1 MQTLKHIGI
10 IALNTFR
17 ESIRDKILYNI
28 GFLAIALTLFSIV
41 LGEWSVFDRAYVI
54 KSTTLSVM
62 SLSGLLISIFVG
74 ISLVQ
79 KEIQRRTVLTLL
91 SKPISRASFIVGK
104 YFGLLAVVA
113 VHLMLLTAIYYVML
127 FLTGSAPTLSL
138 LTAIYYVML
147 FLTGSDPS
155 ISLLTAIY
163 LIFCE
168 MAVVIA
174 VALLFSSFSSTVLSA
189 LFTLGV
195 YFAGHLSD
203 QLLEQVRFATR
214 MGELNGTSSMLF
226 QKAAEVI
233 HAIFPGLYRYNVTTY
248 VVHGVALPDMYVFWN
263 SIYALGYIGVFLAI
277 ANWWFSRRD
286 FL

>member
-1 MQTLKHIGI
+1 MQTLKYIAI
-10 IALNTFR
+10 IAHNTFR

-28 GFLAIALTLFSIV
+28 VFLAIALTLFSIV

-91 SKPISRASFIVGK
+91 SKPISRVTFIVGK

-113 VHLMLLTAIYYVML
+113 VHLTLLTVIYYLML
-127 FLTGSAPTLSL
+127 FVMNAEPTASL
-138 LTAIYYVML
+138 LL
-147 FLTGSDPS
+147 
-155 ISLLTAIY
+155 AIY

-174 VALLFSSFSSTVLSA
+174 VALLFSSFSSTILSA

-195 YFAGHLSD
+195 YFAGHLSNE
-203 QLLEQVRFATR
+203 LLEQVQFASR
-214 MGELNGTSSMLF
+214 MGEVSEASTALF
-226 QKAAEVI
+226 EKIAIVV
-233 HAIFPGLYRYNVTTY
+233 HAIFPGLYRYNVTSY
-248 VVHGVALPDMYVFWN
+248 VVHGLALPDMYLFWN
-263 SIYALGYIGVFLAI
+263 TIYALGYVGVFLAI
-277 ANWWFSRRD
+277 ASWWFSRRD

>member
-91 SKPISRASFIVGK
+91 SKPISRAAFIVGK

-113 VHLMLLTAIYYVML
+113 VHLTLLTGIYYAILWV
-127 FLTGSAPTLSL
+127 TGSSPTL
-138 LTAIYYVML
+138 
-147 FLTGSDPS
+147 
-155 ISLLTAIY
+155 SLLTAIY

-203 QLLEQVRFATR
+203 QLMEQVKSR
-214 MGELNGTSSMLF
+214 MGELQGASSAILE
-226 QKAAEVI
+226 KAAVVI
-233 HAIFPGLYRYNVTTY
+233 HAVFPGLYRFNVTNY
-248 VVHGVALPDMYVFWN
+248 VVHGVALPDMYLFWN
-263 SIYALGYIGVFLAI
+263 SLYALGYIGVFLAI
-277 ANWWFSRRD
+277 ASWWFSRRD

>member
-113 VHLMLLTAIYYVML
+113 VHLMLLTAIYYVMPDAQL
-127 FLTGSAPTLSL
+127 AYGYLPDFLRDGSGDCGGTPVQQFQQHGAFGTLYAGCLLCRTLERPTFGTGALCYPYGRTEWNVE
-138 LTAIYYVML
+138 Y
-147 FLTGSDPS
+147 
-155 ISLLTAIY
+155 
-163 LIFCE
+163 
-168 MAVVIA
+168 AVPEGRR
-174 VALLFSSFSSTVLSA
+174 SHS
-189 LFTLGV
+189 
-195 YFAGHLSD
+195 
-203 QLLEQVRFATR
+203 R
-214 MGELNGTSSMLF
+214 N
-226 QKAAEVI
+226 
-233 HAIFPGLYRYNVTTY
+233 FPG
-248 VVHGVALPDMYVFWN
+248 ALPLQRDYLRGAWCGSPRYVR
-263 SIYALGYIGVFLAI
+263 ILE
-277 ANWWFSRRD
+277 
-286 FL
+286 

>member
-28 GFLAIALTLFSIV
+28 GFLAIAMTLFSIV

-127 FLTGSAPTLSL
+127 LFTGSAPTL
-138 LTAIYYVML
+138 
-147 FLTGSDPS
+147 
-155 ISLLTAIY
+155 SLLTAIY

-195 YFAGHLSD
+195 YFAGHLSN

-214 MGELNGTSSMLF
+214 MGELEGTSSAFF

-277 ANWWFSRRD
+277 ASWWFSRRD

>member
-127 FLTGSAPTLSL
+127 FLTGS
-138 LTAIYYVML
+138 
-147 FLTGSDPS
+147 DPS
-155 ISLLTAIY
+155 LSLLTAIY

-214 MGELNGTSSMLF
+214 MGELNGTSSMFF

-277 ANWWFSRRD
+277 ASWWFSRRD

>member
-28 GFLAIALTLFSIV
+28 ILLAIGLALFSIV

-54 KSTTLSVM
+54 KSTTLTVM
-62 SLSGLLISIFVG
+62 NLSCLLISIFVG

-91 SKPISRASFIVGK
+91 SKPISRASFVIGK

-113 VHLMLLTAIYYVML
+113 VHLVLLTGVYYAIL
-127 FLTGSAPTLSL
+127 FLTSAEPTLYL
-138 LTAIYYVML
+138 LV
-147 FLTGSDPS
+147 
-155 ISLLTAIY
+155 AIY

-174 VALLFSSFSSTVLSA
+174 VALLFSSFSSTV
-189 LFTLGV
+189 V
-195 YFAGHLSD
+195 YLAGHLSD
-203 QLLEQVRFATR
+203 ELLEQVRFASR
-214 MGELNGTSSMLF
+214 MGEMGDASTAVLEKVAVVL
-226 QKAAEVI
+226 
-233 HAIFPGLYRYNVTTY
+233 HAVFPGLYRFNVSTY
-248 VVHGVALPDMYVFWN
+248 VVHGLALPDLYLLWN
-263 SIYALGYIGVFLAI
+263 SLYALGYVCVFLGVAS
-277 ANWWFSRRD
+277 WWFSRRD

>member
-1 MQTLKHIGI
+1 MQTLNHIFV

-28 GFLAIALTLFSIV
+28 GFFAVALALFSIV

-54 KSTTLSVM
+54 KSTTLSIM

-91 SKPISRASFIVGK
+91 SKPITRAAFIVGK

-113 VHLMLLTAIYYVML
+113 VHLVLLTVIFY
-127 FLTGSAPTLSL
+127 LTL
-138 LTAIYYVML
+138 LV
-147 FLTGSDPS
+147 TGSDPTA
-155 ISLLTAIY
+155 SLLIAVY

-195 YFAGHLSD
+195 YMAGHLSN
-203 QLLEQVRFATR
+203 QLLEQVRFAAR
-214 MGELNGTSSMLF
+214 MGEMDASSSALF
-226 QKAAEVI
+226 EKAAVAI
-233 HAIFPGLYRYNVTTY
+233 HAVFPGLYRYNVTSY
-248 VVHGVALPDMYVFWN
+248 VVHGVALPDMYLFWN
-263 SIYALGYIGVFLAI
+263 TVYALGYVGVFLAI
-277 ANWWFSRRD
+277 ASWWFSRRD

>member
-1 MQTLKHIGI
+1 MQTLKHIFI
-10 IALNTFR
+10 IAHNTFR

-28 GFLAIALTLFSIV
+28 VFLAIALTLFSIV

-91 SKPISRASFIVGK
+91 SKPISRVTFIVGK

-113 VHLMLLTAIYYVML
+113 VHLAILTGIFYVML
-127 FLTGSAPTLSL
+127 FVIDAAPT
-138 LTAIYYVML
+138 A
-147 FLTGSDPS
+147 
-155 ISLLTAIY
+155 SLLTAIY

-174 VALLFSSFSSTVLSA
+174 VALLFSSFSSTILSA

-195 YFAGHLSD
+195 YFAGHLCNE
-203 QLLEQVRFATR
+203 LLEQVRFTTR
-214 MGELNGTSSMLF
+214 MNDVGDAS
-226 QKAAEVI
+226 AALLEKIATVI
-233 HAIFPGLYRYNVTTY
+233 HAVFPGLYRYNVTSY
-248 VVHGVALPDMYVFWN
+248 VVHGLALPDMYLFWN
-263 SIYALGYIGVFLAI
+263 TIYALGYVGVFLAI
-277 ANWWFSRRD
+277 ASWWFSRRD

>member
-54 KSTTLSVM
+54 KSTTLSVT
-62 SLSGLLISIFVG
+62 SLSGLLISIFMG

-138 LTAIYYVML
+138 LTAIY
-147 FLTGSDPS
+147 
-155 ISLLTAIY
+155 

-203 QLLEQVRFATR
+203 QPPTP
-214 MGELNGTSSMLF
+214 T
-226 QKAAEVI
+226 
-233 HAIFPGLYRYNVTTY
+233 P
-248 VVHGVALPDMYVFWN
+248 
-263 SIYALGYIGVFLAI
+263 
-277 ANWWFSRRD
+277 
-286 FL
+286 

>member
-1 MQTLKHIGI
+1 MQTVKHIGV
-10 IALNTFR
+10 IAFNTFR

-28 GFLAIALTLFSIV
+28 GLLAVALAFFSIV

-91 SKPISRASFIVGK
+91 SKPISRASFIIGK
-104 YFGLLAVVA
+104 YFGLLAVVL
-113 VHLMLLTAIYYVML
+113 VHLFLLTVIFYVIL
-127 FLTGSAPTLSL
+127 LCTNASPTLSI
-138 LTAIYYVML
+138 LTAVYM
-147 FLTGSDPS
+147 
-155 ISLLTAIY
+155 
-163 LIFCE
+163 IFCE

-189 LFTLGV
+189 LFTLGI
-195 YFAGHLSD
+195 YFAGHLSN
-203 QLLEQVRFATR
+203 QLLEQVRFASR
-214 MGELNGTSSMLF
+214 MGEMGSASTAILEKT
-226 QKAAEVI
+226 AVVI
-233 HAIFPGLYRYNVTTY
+233 HAVFPGLYRFNITNY
-248 VVHGVALPDMYVFWN
+248 VVHGLALPDMYVFWN
-263 SIYALGYIGVFLAI
+263 SLYALGYVGVFLGI
-277 ANWWFSRRD
+277 ASWWFSRRD

>member
-1 MQTLKHIGI
+1 VQTLKHIGI

-91 SKPISRASFIVGK
+91 SKPISRVAFIVGK

-113 VHLMLLTAIYYVML
+113 VHLCLLTCIYYCILWV
-127 FLTGSAPTLSL
+127 TNSNPT
-138 LTAIYYVML
+138 V
-147 FLTGSDPS
+147 
-155 ISLLTAIY
+155 SLLTAIY

-174 VALLFSSFSSTVLSA
+174 VALLFSSFSSTILSA

-203 QLLEQVRFATR
+203 QLLEQVRFASR
-214 MGELNGTSSMLF
+214 MGELHGTSSAILE
-226 QKAAEVI
+226 KAAVVI
-233 HAIFPGLYRYNVTTY
+233 HAVFPGLYRFNVTNY
-248 VVHGVALPDMYVFWN
+248 VVHGVQLPDMYLFWN
-263 SIYALGYIGVFLAI
+263 SVYALGYIGVFLAV
-277 ANWWFSRRD
+277 ASWWFSRRD

>member
-1 MQTLKHIGI
+1 MQTFKHIGV

-41 LGEWSVFDRAYVI
+41 LGEWSVFDRSYVI

-62 SLSGLLISIFVG
+62 SLSGLLISIFAG

-79 KEIQRRTVLTLL
+79 KEIKGRTVLTLL

-113 VHLMLLTAIYYVML
+113 VHLALLTCIYYLMLLA
-127 FLTGSAPTLSL
+127 TGSEPTL
-138 LTAIYYVML
+138 
-147 FLTGSDPS
+147 
-155 ISLLTAIY
+155 SLLTAIY

-195 YFAGHLSD
+195 YFAGHLSN
-203 QLLEQVRFATR
+203 QLLEQVRFASR
-214 MGELNGTSSMLF
+214 MGEMSGASTAVF
-226 QKAAEVI
+226 EKAAVVI
-233 HAIFPGLYRYNVTTY
+233 HAVFPGLYRYNVTSY

-263 SIYALGYIGVFLAI
+263 SVYAVGYVGVFLAI
-277 ANWWFSRRD
+277 ASWWFSRRD

>member
-1 MQTLKHIGI
+1 MQTLNHIGI

-62 SLSGLLISIFVG
+62 DLSGLLISIFVG

-91 SKPISRASFIVGK
+91 SKPISRAAFIVGK

-113 VHLMLLTAIYYVML
+113 VHLCLLTGIYYCILWV
-127 FLTGSAPTLSL
+127 TNSSPTVSL
-138 LTAIYYVML
+138 L
-147 FLTGSDPS
+147 S
-155 ISLLTAIY
+155 AIY

-168 MAVVIA
+168 MAIVIA

-203 QLLEQVRFATR
+203 QLLE
-214 MGELNGTSSMLF
+214 
-226 QKAAEVI
+226 
-233 HAIFPGLYRYNVTTY
+233 H
-248 VVHGVALPDMYVFWN
+248 VVCDSRKGGGRD
-263 SIYALGYIGVFLAI
+263 
-277 ANWWFSRRD
+277 SRRVPGTLPVQRD
-286 FL
+286 ELRCSWRGTPGYVLVLEFRLCAWLHWSVPGGCELVV

>member
-1 MQTLKHIGI
+1 MQTFKHIGV

-28 GFLAIALTLFSIV
+28 GFLAIALALFSIV
-41 LGEWSVFDRAYVI
+41 LGEWSVFDRSYMI

-79 KEIQRRTVLTLL
+79 KEIKGRTVLTLL

-104 YFGLLAVVA
+104 YLGLLAVVF
-113 VHLMLLTAIYYVML
+113 VHLVLLTAIYYAIL
-127 FLTGSAPTLSL
+127 FATSSSPT
-138 LTAIYYVML
+138 
-147 FLTGSDPS
+147 F
-155 ISLLTAIY
+155 SLLTAIY

-168 MAVVIA
+168 MAIVIA

-195 YFAGHLSD
+195 YFAGHLSS
-203 QLLEQVRFATR
+203 QLLEQVRFASR
-214 MGELNGTSSMLF
+214 MGEMGEASSALF
-226 QKAAEVI
+226 EKAAVVI
-233 HAIFPGLYRYNVTTY
+233 HAVFPGLYRYNVTGY
-248 VVHGVALPDMYVFWN
+248 VVHNLPLPDMYVFWN
-263 SIYALGYIGVFLAI
+263 SVYALGYVGVFLAI
-277 ANWWFSRRD
+277 ASWWFSRRD

>member
-127 FLTGSAPTLSL
+127 FLTGS
-138 LTAIYYVML
+138 
-147 FLTGSDPS
+147 DPS
-155 ISLLTAIY
+155 LSLLTAIY

-189 LFTLGV
+189 LFTLCV

-214 MGELNGTSSMLF
+214 MGELNGTSSMFF

-277 ANWWFSRRD
+277 ASWWFSRRD

>member
-1 MQTLKHIGI
+1 MQTVKHIGV
-10 IALNTFR
+10 IAFNTFR

-28 GFLAIALTLFSIV
+28 GLLAVALAFFSIV

-91 SKPISRASFIVGK
+91 SKPISRASFIIGK
-104 YFGLLAVVA
+104 YFGLLAVVL
-113 VHLMLLTAIYYVML
+113 VHLFLLTVIFYVIL
-127 FLTGSAPTLSL
+127 LCTNASPTLSI
-138 LTAIYYVML
+138 LTAVYM
-147 FLTGSDPS
+147 
-155 ISLLTAIY
+155 
-163 LIFCE
+163 IFCE

-189 LFTLGV
+189 LFTLGI
-195 YFAGHLSD
+195 YFAGHLSN
-203 QLLEQVRFATR
+203 QLLEQVRFASR
-214 MGELNGTSSMLF
+214 MGEMGNASTAILEKT
-226 QKAAEVI
+226 AVVI
-233 HAIFPGLYRYNVTTY
+233 HAVFPGLYRFNITNY
-248 VVHGVALPDMYVFWN
+248 VVHGLALPDMYVFWN
-263 SIYALGYIGVFLAI
+263 SLYALGYVGVFLGVAS
-277 ANWWFSRRD
+277 WWFSRRD

>member
-28 GFLAIALTLFSIV
+28 VLLAIGLALFSIV

-54 KSTTLSVM
+54 KSTTLTVM
-62 SLSGLLISIFVG
+62 NLSCLLISIFVG

-91 SKPISRASFIVGK
+91 SKPISRASFVIGK

-113 VHLMLLTAIYYVML
+113 VHLVLLTGVYYVIL
-127 FLTGSAPTLSL
+127 FLTKAEPTL
-138 LTAIYYVML
+138 Y
-147 FLTGSDPS
+147 
-155 ISLLTAIY
+155 LLTAIY

-168 MAVVIA
+168 LAIVIA

-189 LFTLGV
+189 LFTMGV
-195 YFAGHLSD
+195 YLAGHLSD
-203 QLLEQVRFATR
+203 ELLEQVRFANR
-214 MGELNGTSSMLF
+214 MGEMGDASSAILE
-226 QKAAEVI
+226 KIAVAL
-233 HAIFPGLYRYNVTTY
+233 HAVFPGLYRFNISSY
-248 VVHGVALPDMYVFWN
+248 VVHGLALPDLYLLWN
-263 SIYALGYIGVFLAI
+263 SLYALGYVCVFLGVAS
-277 ANWWFSRRD
+277 WWFSRRD

>member
-62 SLSGLLISIFVG
+62 SLSGLLISGLLISIFVG

-91 SKPISRASFIVGK
+91 SKPISRAAFIVGK

-113 VHLMLLTAIYYVML
+113 VHLVLLTGIYYAILWV
-127 FLTGSAPTLSL
+127 TNSSPTL
-138 LTAIYYVML
+138 
-147 FLTGSDPS
+147 
-155 ISLLTAIY
+155 SLLTAIY

-203 QLLEQVRFATR
+203 QLLEQVKFASR
-214 MGELNGTSSMLF
+214 MGELQGTSSAILE
-226 QKAAEVI
+226 KAAVVI
-233 HAIFPGLYRYNVTTY
+233 HAVFPGLYRFNVTNY

-263 SIYALGYIGVFLAI
+263 SVYALGYIGVFLAI
-277 ANWWFSRRD
+277 ASWWFSRRD

>member
-1 MQTLKHIGI
+1 MPTVKHIGI

-28 GFLAIALTLFSIV
+28 VFLAIALTLFSIV

-91 SKPISRASFIVGK
+91 SKPISRAAFIVGK

-113 VHLMLLTAIYYVML
+113 THLAILTVIYYLMLAV
-127 FLTGSAPTLSL
+127 TGANPTL
-138 LTAIYYVML
+138 
-147 FLTGSDPS
+147 
-155 ISLLTAIY
+155 SLLTAIY

-189 LFTLGV
+189 LFTLGI
-195 YFAGHLSD
+195 YFAGHLSN
-203 QLLEQVRFATR
+203 QLLEQVRFASR
-214 MGELNGTSSMLF
+214 MGEMGEGSSAIF
-226 QKAAEVI
+226 EKAAVVI
-233 HAIFPGLYRYNVTTY
+233 HAVFPGLYRFNVTNY
-248 VVHGVALPDMYVFWN
+248 VVHDVALPDMYLFWN
-263 SIYALGYIGVFLAI
+263 TLYALGYIGVFLAI
-277 ANWWFSRRD
+277 ASWWFSRRD

>member
-28 GFLAIALTLFSIV
+28 GLLALALTLFSIV

-54 KSTTLSVM
+54 KSTTLTVM

-91 SKPISRASFIVGK
+91 SKPISRASFVVGK

-113 VHLMLLTAIYYVML
+113 VHLLLLTGIFYLMLLAT
-127 FLTGSAPTLSL
+127 SAGPTLYL
-138 LTAIYYVML
+138 LAAV
-147 FLTGSDPS
+147 
-155 ISLLTAIY
+155 Y

-174 VALLFSSFSSTVLSA
+174 IALLFSSFSSTVLSA

-195 YFAGHLSD
+195 YFAGHLSNE
-203 QLLEQVRFATR
+203 LLEQVRFASR
-214 MGELNGTSSMLF
+214 MGEMGDASTAFLEKF
-226 QKAAEVI
+226 AVVI
-233 HAIFPGLYRYNVTTY
+233 HAVFPGLYRFNVSTY
-248 VVHGVALPDMYVFWN
+248 VVHGVALPDMYLFWN
-263 SIYALGYIGVFLAI
+263 TLYALGYVGVFLGI
-277 ANWWFSRRD
+277 ASWWFSRRD

>member
-1 MQTLKHIGI
+1 MQMLKHIGI
-10 IALNTFR
+10 IAHNTFR

-28 GFLAIALTLFSIV
+28 VFLAIALTLFSIV

-91 SKPISRASFIVGK
+91 SKPISRVTFIVGK

-113 VHLMLLTAIYYVML
+113 VHLAILTCIFYVML
-127 FLTGSAPTLSL
+127 FVIGAGPTANL
-138 LTAIYYVML
+138 LL
-147 FLTGSDPS
+147 
-155 ISLLTAIY
+155 AIY

-195 YFAGHLSD
+195 YFAGHLSN
-203 QLLEQVRFATR
+203 QLLEQVRFASR
-214 MGELNGTSSMLF
+214 MGEMGDTSTALF
-226 QKAAEVI
+226 EKAAVVI
-233 HAIFPGLYRYNVTTY
+233 HAVFPGLYRYNVTGY
-248 VVHGVALPDMYVFWN
+248 VVHGVALPDMYLFWN
-263 SIYALGYIGVFLAI
+263 TVYAVGYVGVFLGVAS
-277 ANWWFSRRD
+277 WWFSRRD